1 MRTPTKYPMS
11 SSSCLRLAWLFA
23 LAAVLPAHAQDG
35 AALQARHAVLS
46 QSLANNPFHRPLHL
60 ESNESPLALR
70 GDVYAQVEQPFSVVA
85 QALQGMDHWCD
96 ILILHLNVKH
106 CHGSRPH
113 SGDTLNLAVG
123 RKSDQPLAEAFHF
136 QFAYRV
142 LAARP
147 DYLQVALD
155 SNAGPLGT
163 SDYRIA
169 LEVVPLGAQRSFLHL
184 SYSYAYGRAAQL
196 AMQGYLAT
204 LGRDKVGFS
213 VVGSK
218 ADGQPVY
225 VGSTRGVIERN
236 TMRYYL
242 AVEAYLGALSAPP
255 AQQLDKRLND
265 WHTSVER
272 YPLQLHELE
281 RREYLEMK
289 HKEVR
294 RQQAPGG

>member
-1 MRTPTKYPMS
+1 MTS
-11 SSSCLRLAWLFA
+11 SIWLRWALVWFCAW
-23 LAAVLPAHAQDG
+23 AAVLPAHAQDG
-35 AALQARHAVLS
+35 AALQARHAVLR
-46 QSLANNPFHRPLHL
+46 QSLANNPFGRPLHL
-60 ESNESPLALR
+60 ESSASPGALR
-70 GDVYAQVEQPFSVVA
+70 GDVFAQVEQPFTVVTR
-85 QALQGMDHWCD
+85 ALQGIDHWCD

-106 CHGSRPH
+106 CHGSRPK
-113 SGDTLNLAVG
+113 SGDTLSLAVG
-123 RKSDQPLAEAFHF
+123 RKSHQPLAEAYHFHF
-136 QFAYRV
+136 DYRV

-147 DYLQVALD
+147 DYLRVALNAD
-155 SNAGPLGT
+155 AGPLGT

-169 LEVVPLGAQRSFLHL
+169 LEVVPLGARSSFVHL
-184 SYSYAYGRAAQL
+184 SYSYAYGAAAQL

-242 AVEAYLGALSAPP
+242 AIEAYLGALSTPA

-265 WHTSVER
+265 WQTGVER

-281 RREYLEMK
+281 RSEYLDMK
-289 HKEVR
+289 HREVR
-294 RQQAPGG
+294 RQRAPDG

>member
-1 MRTPTKYPMS
+1 MS
-11 SSSCLRLAWLFA
+11 YSGCLRWVLFCA
-23 LAAVLPAHAQDG
+23 LATGLPAHAQDG
-35 AALQARHAVLS
+35 AALQARHAVLR
-46 QSLANNPFHRPLHL
+46 QTLADNPFHRPLHL
-60 ESNESPLALR
+60 ESSESAVALR
-70 GDVYAQVEQPFSVVA
+70 GDVYAQVEQPFTAVA
-85 QALQGMDHWCD
+85 HALQGMDHWCD

-106 CHGSRPH
+106 CRGSRPK
-113 SGDTLNLAVG
+113 SGDTLSLAVG
-123 RKSDQPLAEAFHF
+123 RKSDQPLAAAYRFK
-136 QFAYRV
+136 FAYQV
-142 LAARP
+142 VAAQP
-147 DYLQVALD
+147 DYLRVTLNSD
-155 SNAGPLGT
+155 AGPFGT

-169 LEVVPLGAQRSFLHL
+169 LELVPLGARSSFVHL
-184 SYSYAYGRAAQL
+184 SYSYTYGTAAQL
-196 AMQGYLAT
+196 AMHSYLAT

-242 AVEAYLGALSAPP
+242 AIEAYLGALSVPA

-281 RREYLEMK
+281 RSEYLDMK

-294 RQQAPGG
+294 RQQALGD

>member
-1 MRTPTKYPMS
+1 MT
-11 SSSCLRLAWLFA
+11 SSSCLRWALFCA

-35 AALQARHAVLS
+35 AALQARHVVLR
-46 QSLANNPFHRPLHL
+46 QTLANNPFQRPLHL
-60 ESNESPLALR
+60 ESSESPTALR

-85 QALQGMDHWCD
+85 RALQGVDHWCD

-106 CHGSRPH
+106 CQGSRPK
-113 SGDTLNLAVG
+113 SGDTLSLAVG
-123 RKSDQPLAEAFHF
+123 RKSDQPLAEAYHF

-142 LAARP
+142 LATRP

-155 SNAGPLGT
+155 SDAGPFGT

-169 LEVVPLGAQRSFLHL
+169 LEVVPLGAQSSFLHL
-184 SYSYAYGRAAQL
+184 SYSYAYGVAARL

-204 LGRDKVGFS
+204 RGRDKVGFS

-242 AVEAYLGALSAPP
+242 AIEAYLGALSAPA

-272 YPLQLHELE
+272 YPLQLHELG
-281 RREYLEMK
+281 RAEYLDMK

-294 RQQAPGG
+294 RQQAPDG

>member
-1 MRTPTKYPMS
+1 MI
-11 SSSCLRLAWLFA
+11 SSSCLRLALYCV
-23 LAAVLPAHAQDG
+23 LAAALPAQAQDG
-35 AALQARHAVLS
+35 ASLQARHAALRAP
-46 QSLANNPFHRPLHL
+46 LASNPFQRPLYV
-60 ESNESPLALR
+60 ESSESPVAVR
-70 GDVYAQVEQPFSVVA
+70 GEVYAQIEQPFTVVA
-85 QALQGMDHWCD
+85 GALQGMDRWCD

-106 CHGSRPH
+106 CRGSRPK
-113 SGDTLNLAVG
+113 SGDTLSLAVG
-123 RKSDQPLAEAFHF
+123 RKSDQPLAEAYHF

-142 LAARP
+142 LATRS
-147 DYLQVALD
+147 DYLRVALNSD
-155 SNAGPLGT
+155 AGPFGT

-169 LEVVPLGAQRSFLHL
+169 LEVVPLGARRSFLHL
-184 SYSYAYGRAAQL
+184 SYSYGYGTAAQL

-242 AVEAYLGALSAPP
+242 AIEAYLGALSAPA

-281 RREYLEMK
+281 RGAYLDMK

-294 RQQAPGG
+294 RQQAAGG